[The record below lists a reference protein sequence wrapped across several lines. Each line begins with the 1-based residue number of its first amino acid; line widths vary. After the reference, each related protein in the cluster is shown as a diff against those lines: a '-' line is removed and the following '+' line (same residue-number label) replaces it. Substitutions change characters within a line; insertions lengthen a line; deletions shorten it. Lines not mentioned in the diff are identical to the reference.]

1 VLIPEVVFYNC
12 AGISDMS
19 PKKRSGRRN
28 IRKIIDDVQVSQET
42 QNAEKMEIE
51 RRKRLEEQDDLEEE
65 VLTIC

>member
-1 VLIPEVVFYNC
+1 
-12 AGISDMS
+12 MS